1 LRVISINKKSN
12 SILLTI
18 LFFGIAFRLLY
29 VLFFSSFFAKAY
41 LGRETIFYSGSDF
54 GSALACF
61 NNLIKHGSYSIN
73 LDEPLGYFNRMP
85 GYSFLIGIISSIFP
99 NPYNMYVVS
108 LVQIA
113 LDLVS
118 IFLLYKICF
127 QLVKSELAG
136 LVAAFIY
143 ATHPIIILWCPVL
156 MSDSLGSFFTLLIL
170 YFYSKSDLKNKW
182 FWVGLAIGLGTLIR
196 PQTIL
201 TIPIIGLLE
210 FIYNLKNLKNFFTSM
225 LIMGL
230 TIACT
235 YGIYPIRN
243 YVFHKQLILFQDLRG
258 SGSVWNDATVNYMQ
272 YIYSVQSK
280 WDPSWTNIMH
290 NEKFTIDKAAF
301 AHQGDSTILMDAI
314 YKAQNCSYTFSC
326 WSGYWKEQLPKSDSA
341 CDVELA
347 KTFKLLRDNQIKYN
361 AYHYWVT
368 LPLENL
374 KKCFFKSELSN
385 AKDKSMILKLVP
397 IVFLYRTILLLIGL
411 FAGIWMVLKFK
422 ENRKYLLFIILGFT
436 SWYLLICFGSMPQ
449 LRNIEMRYLL
459 PVDVLLI
466 IPVALIIVRLT
477 QKFFS
482 KQNNIN

>member
-1 LRVISINKKSN
+1 
-12 SILLTI
+12 
-18 LFFGIAFRLLY
+18 

-54 GSALACF
+54 GTSLASF
-61 NNLIKHGSYSIN
+61 NNLIKYGSYTIN

-85 GYSFLIGIISSIFP
+85 GYSFIIGIISLIFP
-99 NPYNMYVVS
+99 KPYNMYVVS
-108 LVQIA
+108 LFQIL
-113 LDLVS
+113 LDVMS
-118 IFLLYKICF
+118 IYLLYKICVRF
-127 QLVKSELAG
+127 AKNEIAG
-136 LVAAFIY
+136 LIAAFLY

-170 YFYSKSDLKNKW
+170 YYYSQAESKYKW
-182 FWVGLAIGLGTLIR
+182 YLVGLAIGLGTLIR

-210 FIYNLKNLKNFFTSM
+210 LIYNLKNFKTYFVSM

-230 TIACT
+230 TIICT

-243 YVFHKQLILFQDLRG
+243 YVFHRQLILFQDLRG
-258 SGSVWNDATVNYMQ
+258 SGGVWNDATVNYMQ

-280 WDPSWTNIMH
+280 WDPSWTNIMR

-301 AHQGDSTILMDAI
+301 HHPGDSAILMDAI
-314 YKAQNCSYTFSC
+314 HKAQNCSYTFSC

-385 AKDKSMILKLVP
+385 AKEKSMILKLVP
-397 IVFLYRTILLLIGL
+397 VVFFYRTLLLLIGL
-411 FAGIWMVLKFK
+411 FAGIWMALKFK
-422 ENRKYLLFIILGFT
+422 ENRKYLLFILIGFT
-436 SWYLLICFGSMPQ
+436 SWYLLICFGTMPQ

-466 IPVALIIVRLT
+466 IPAALIINRLT
-477 QKFFS
+477 QKFFT
-482 KQNNIN
+482 KQNNID